1 MKILRLLL
9 AIFTIGLVIT
19 SCQKDFS
26 FEAGNAK
33 GTLLKTATGDCDG
46 INVQGIYYK
55 DTILRPTNYVDVQVD
70 FSKIGTYTIKSD
82 TVNGYSFSTTG
93 NVAALGI
100 NTVRLV
106 ASGKPLLDGFDV
118 FTLSYN
124 NTTCIFNV
132 QVILGTGGGST
143 AAVYAFGT
151 TGTLCT
157 GATPA
162 GTYTAGVAMTP
173 ANTVTI
179 PVTVTTAGTYNIT
192 TAVNGVTFSG
202 IGSLALTTTSIVL
215 TATGTTPTSTMSSSS
230 TFQINS
236 GTTMCEF
243 AITFGATPS
252 AALYTFDCG
261 SSSATINGNYQVGVN
276 TASASN
282 YIDFPIIVT
291 SAGSISVSTNA
302 VNGFSFTGSSVVSLT
317 STSIRLYATG
327 TPTTGA
333 PFTTFTVSTT
343 TPVSACTVSVP
354 VTDGTLSFVNGTT
367 TYNFNFVNGADT
379 VFNNNSPL
387 PNDYDLLIGGQSTAS
402 TANDIFDISIT
413 KLTPFAAGTYDAN
426 SLAMG
431 VLLTAT
437 YTNTAGT
444 VFDDFT
450 PSTLSPLFNVIVTSI
465 TTTRV
470 KGTFSGKL
478 ESSTGVPFII
488 TNGQFDLPLQ

>member
-252 AALYTFDCG
+252 AALYSFNCTG
-261 SSSATINGNYQVGVN
+261 GTTSINGTYQVGVN
-276 TASASN
+276 AASVNN
-282 YIDFPIIVT
+282 YIDFPINVT
-291 SAGSISVSTNA
+291 TGGLISAVNTPT
-302 VNGFSFTGSSVVSLT
+302 VNGFSFSSPSVVVT
-317 STSIRLYATG
+317 PATTSIRLYATG
-327 TPTTGA
+327 TPTTSG
-333 PFTTFTVSTT
+333 FSNFL
-343 TPVSACTVSVP
+343 TPCNVSVSVAP
-354 VTDGTLSFVNGTT
+354 AATGTLSFTANGGGTPKT
-367 TYNFNFVNGADT
+367 FNYDNGADT
-379 VFNNNSPL
+379 SVVTPIPPVYNLLLGGDASAL
-387 PNDYDLLIGGQSTAS
+387 PTESFSL
-402 TANDIFDISIT
+402 SIT
-413 KLTPFAAGTYDAN
+413 KSAFFTNGSMFNVNQFATGIII
-426 SLAMG
+426 S
-431 VLLTAT
+431 AT
-437 YTNTAGT
+437 YTDVAGT
-444 VFDDFT
+444 DYDCDA
-450 PSTLSPLFNVIVTSI
+450 SISGTSFI
-465 TTTRV
+465 LNIATINTTTNRIT
-470 KGTFSGKL
+470 GTFSGTLK
-478 ESSTGVPFII
+478 SAAGVSFVI
-488 TNGQFDLPLQ
+488 TNGNFDLELL